1 MAIGVNE
8 YLGKPYQENQLLECI
23 ERWGEPHA

>member
-8 YLGKPYQENQLLECI
+8 YLGKPYQESLLLETI
-23 ERWGEPHA
+23 QQLVKKHD